1 MDKSPEQLPPREL
14 KINISG
20 SSEASLDHPHVN
32 EDSIA
37 FDQQGKWAVLLDG
50 VGGLE
55 AGNRASRAAKEEI
68 VKWISRIRDNTD
80 MGEVE
85 KAMVGAFIKASER
98 VKKKIP
104 RGGTTA
110 VAVRVVGR
118 DKKVAVI
125 ASVGDS
131 RVYLAR
137 RGSLEQI
144 TEDDSPIPL
153 RLREKLDNVSEKSE
167 LARDELVYF
176 GIRNY
181 ITQDLGQQKPLN
193 VHTYTIELLEED
205 HLVLTSDGVHDNL
218 TASEIQDVVVAGGE
232 VVDNLVEAS
241 SNRATQESSHFR
253 AKMDDISAIVM
264 EVKR

>member
-14 KINISG
+14 KISISG
-20 SSEASLDHPHVN
+20 NTEASLDHPDVN

-55 AGNRASRAAKEEI
+55 AGDRASRVAKEEI
-68 VKWISRIRDNTD
+68 VKWISRIKDNTD
-80 MGEVE
+80 TGEAE
-85 KAMVGAFIKASER
+85 QAMVGAFIEASER
-98 VKKKIP
+98 VNKKAR

-118 DKKVAVI
+118 DKKLAVI

-153 RLREKLDNVSEKSE
+153 HLRDKLDNVNEESE
-167 LARDELVYF
+167 LARDELSYF

-181 ITQDLGQQKPLN
+181 ITQDLGQQKPLD

-218 TASEIQDVVVAGGE
+218 TKSEIAQAVSAGGVPE
-232 VVDNLVEAS
+232 LIS
-241 SNRATQESSHFR
+241 SAFTRSKSDHLR